1 MSKERESMAK
11 DKSTGSTS
19 IYAPAGF
26 YLLRAPVLS
35 TDVFMQMLA
44 GSNDMKKST
53 DLDTWVTATS
63 QQTYSV
69 LRGLTADLVI
79 EQALAVA
86 STDILKGLAYIR
98 QGDTSRRSEHAYSGV
113 LRYLVRMS
121 TRPTPFGLFSG
132 VAVGTLG
139 EKTTVQMGTPTVQDI
154 RTRPDMGWL
163 LSIIQH
169 IEEDKVLIPQL
180 NVVVNSTVYVAGARA
195 VLPYADVYGK
205 GDNRSIALR
214 ATPVVRY
221 VMERAQKPVPYNQLR
236 QDLLETFSHA
246 TEQQVDSLLQQLW
259 NLHFLVSDL
268 RPPLTSANPEQYLLE
283 HLGRI
288 PGAAGLTAALE
299 EVTEIAE
306 LIEQAGM
313 GGSTFLLHRLKER
326 QKFLVNDYSH
336 QTYQMDA
343 SLHLETPQLNREIGE
358 AVADATEVL
367 IRMTRSSQGVHHLR
381 EYYMAFVERYGMEA
395 EVPLLDLLSPEFGL
409 DAPSGYLE
417 PQRSFRLQPLPLP
430 NTQARDSILSSL
442 LADALY
448 HQAQE
453 IELTDDIVQK
463 LTQWAPGPE
472 SLPPPAAM
480 EMYLQIHAAS
490 PEAIDQGEW
499 RGVVAPACLSVGGR
513 TFCRFFDILGE
524 KGLQLLQEYTR
535 KEEELFPDIIFAE
548 LSYMPT
554 LGRGANV
561 TIRPALR
568 SYEIVVNTMPSVPPE
583 RVLPLNDLVVGVKG
597 ERFYIRSLRLGRKVV
612 VTQSHML
619 NIMHAP
625 NICRF
630 LLEASHD
637 SNPAYSP
644 FDWGAAAKA
653 VFLPRV
659 VRKKIVLS
667 PARWNLQSSMI
678 ELIGQGSHE
687 ARFFRGVQQW
697 REQWRVPRYVYLA
710 QFDNRLLLDLEHPLT
725 IAELRDALKK
735 VGEHTPVALQ
745 EMLPDFEH
753 LWLRDCKQ
761 RPYITELVIPL
772 LVKEQAIF
780 KPSEQAKQKLYP
792 QRAIPDKERRKQPGE
807 DWTFLKIY
815 VGYKQHDEIISGPLR
830 AIAKMLS
837 EQKLIDDWFFIRYA
851 DPEPHLR
858 IRFHATNEQTRSNVL
873 INTLNWS
880 RELVRR
886 DLINKVVVDAYDR
899 EIERYGGPD
908 AIDAIEQVFSINS
921 VATSELVAAL
931 YKGEIS
937 LDPLAVAVF
946 TLDQFFELWG
956 LDFAS
961 RLEYIQSHTKK
972 YEGSEAFR
980 SQRQLYCELLQPW
993 DPDYDQSIQVQR
1005 EKLRQLCALQGPI
1018 LQKVGAHIRGLAVR
1032 EALWLPEQQILRS
1045 LAHMHI
1051 NRLLGANREQEQ
1063 NAYAFWRQTL
1073 ESLRKRPAQK
1083 GSKKVPQEKEQI
1095 INYA

>member
-1 MSKERESMAK
+1 MAK
-11 DKSTGSTS
+11 GNGTGSAS
-19 IYAPAGF
+19 IYTPAGF
-26 YLLRAPVLS
+26 YLLRAPVFS

-44 GSNDMKKST
+44 GSYSIHEEA
-53 DLDTWVTATS
+53 DLDTWMTATS
-63 QQTYSV
+63 QQTYDV
-69 LRGLTADLVI
+69 LQRLTADPVI

-98 QGDTSRRSEHAYSGV
+98 QGDISRRSEHAYSTI

-139 EKTTVQMGTPTVQDI
+139 EKTTVQMGNPTVQHI

-163 LSIIQH
+163 LSVIQR

-180 NVVVNSTVYVAGARA
+180 KVVANSSVYIAGARA
-195 VLPYADVYGK
+195 VLPCADVYGQ
-205 GDNRSIALR
+205 GDNRSITLR

-221 VMERAQKPVPYNQLR
+221 VMEKAQEPIPHNQLR
-236 QDLLETFSHA
+236 QDLLEAFSSA
-246 TEQQVDSLLQQLW
+246 TAQQVDGLLQKLW
-259 NLHFLVSDL
+259 EVHFLVSDL

-283 HLGRI
+283 HLGQI
-288 PGAAGLTAALE
+288 PGAVGISTALE
-299 EVTEIAE
+299 EVTEMAE
-306 LIEQAGM
+306 LIDQAGM
-313 GGSTFLLHRLKER
+313 GGSMLLLHRLKER
-326 QKFLVNDYSH
+326 QKSLVTDYSH
-336 QTYQMDA
+336 QTYQMDTA
-343 SLHLETPQLNREIGE
+343 LQLETPQLNREIGE

-367 IRMTRSSQGVHHLR
+367 MRMTRSPQGAHHLR
-381 EYYMAFVERYGMEA
+381 EYYMAFIERYGPEA
-395 EVPLLDLLSPEFGL
+395 EVPILDLLSPEFGL

-417 PQRSFRLQPLPLP
+417 PQRSFSLQPLPP
-430 NTQARDSILSSL
+430 PDTQTRDSILSSL
-442 LADALY
+442 LANALY

-453 IELTDDIVQK
+453 VELTDDVVQK
-463 LTQWAPGPE
+463 LSQWEPGPE
-472 SLPPPAAM
+472 NPPPPTAM

-490 PEAIDQGEW
+490 QEAIDRGQW

-513 TFCRFFDILGE
+513 TFCRFFDVLGE
-524 KGLQLLQEYTR
+524 EGLKSLQEYTR
-535 KEEELFPDIIFAE
+535 KEEELFPDLIFAE
-548 LSYMPT
+548 LSYMPI

-568 SYEIVVNTMPSVPPE
+568 SYEIVVNTTPSVPPE

-597 ERFYIRSLRLGRKVV
+597 EHFYVRSLRLGKEVV

-619 NIMHAP
+619 NIMRAP
-625 NICRF
+625 NVCRF

-637 SNPAYSP
+637 GKPGYYS

-659 VRKKIVLS
+659 VHKKIVLS
-667 PARWNLQSSMI
+667 PAQWNLRLSMI
-678 ELIGQGSHE
+678 ELTGEGSHE
-687 ARFFRGVQQW
+687 ARFFRSLQQW
-697 REQWRVPRYVYLA
+697 RKQWRVPRYVYLA
-710 QFDNRLLLDLEHPLT
+710 DFDNRLLLDLEHPLT
-725 IAELRDALKK
+725 VAELHAELKK
-735 VGEHTPVALQ
+735 INEHTSIGLQ

-753 LWLRDCKQ
+753 LWLHDQKQ
-761 RPYITELVIPL
+761 RPYITELVVPL
-772 LVKEQAIF
+772 IIKEQALF
-780 KPSEQAKQKLYP
+780 RPKEQAKLKVYP
-792 QRAIPDKERRKQPGE
+792 QHPIPDKERRKQPGE

-815 VGYKQHDEIISGPLR
+815 AGYKQHDEIITGPLR
-830 AIAKMLS
+830 AITRMLS
-837 EQKLIDDWFFIRYA
+837 EQKLIDRWFFLRYA

-858 IRFHATNEQTRSNVL
+858 IRLHAANEQVKNSVL
-873 INTLNWS
+873 INALNWS
-880 RELVRR
+880 HELVQH

-899 EIERYGGPD
+899 EIERYGGPA
-908 AIDAIEQVFSINS
+908 AIDALEEVFSVNS
-921 VATSELVAAL
+921 MTTSELVATL

-937 LDPLAVAVF
+937 LDPFTVVVF

-961 RLEYIQSHTKK
+961 RLEYIQSRTKK

-1005 EKLRQLCALQGPI
+1005 EKVQQICSLQGPI
-1018 LQKVGAHIRGLAVR
+1018 LQKVAAHIRGLATQGV
-1032 EALWLPEQQILRS
+1032 LWLPEQEILAS
-1045 LAHMHI
+1045 LAHMHV
-1051 NRLLGANREQEQ
+1051 NRLLGMHREQEQ
-1063 NAYAFWRQTL
+1063 KAYAFWRQTL

-1083 GSKKVPQEKEQI
+1083 RPKKAPEEKGQI
-1095 INYA
+1095 ILESRAV